1 MPPCLPP
8 SLFNLPMPRQP
19 SEGDNHT
26 DQAVSL
32 LWLLSRVLNGR
43 WLIDHNHHQ
52 WIMPVKV
59 CLSLT
64 PFYYHTASSLSLK
77 VCYNEIWRYFTH
89 PVIIHERRAKTWR
102 GFRASESSRLP
113 GRKSFNEKVERRDY
127 KEGWPSQLVL
137 TWLGKMWEKRV
148 GNRRVN
154 EKEFST
160 TSILQ
165 LIMFQCIHYPSNTR
179 AKGVRVKLSLVSTAS
194 GATFQL
200 QDSAIHWA
208 AKEKQ
213 LRKKEVQKHRTPIE
227 G

>member
-1 MPPCLPP
+1 MKDEQRP
-8 SLFNLPMPRQP
+8 
-19 SEGDNHT
+19 E
-26 DQAVSL
+26 
-32 LWLLSRVLNGR
+32 
-43 WLIDHNHHQ
+43 
-52 WIMPVKV
+52 
-59 CLSLT
+59 
-64 PFYYHTASSLSLK
+64 
-77 VCYNEIWRYFTH
+77 E
-89 PVIIHERRAKTWR
+89 
-102 GFRASESSRLP
+102 ASELLNRAASLDESHLTKRWKGGTIRKDGLVSSSSHDW
-113 GRKSFNEKVERRDY
+113 KK
-127 KEGWPSQLVL
+127 
-137 TWLGKMWEKRV
+137 WEKRV

-227 G
+227 GYSFNPNFLFTGSLV